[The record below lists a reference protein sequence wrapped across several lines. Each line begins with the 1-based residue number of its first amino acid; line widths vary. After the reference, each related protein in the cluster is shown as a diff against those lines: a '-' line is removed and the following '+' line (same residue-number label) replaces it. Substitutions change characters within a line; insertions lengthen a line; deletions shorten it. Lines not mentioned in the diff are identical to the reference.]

1 MNEQLKSEVFHG
13 ACPHDCPDTC
23 SMVYE
28 VRDGKLVDVRG
39 NKDHPMTRGGLCVKV
54 KDFHDHHA
62 NPDRLLYPLRRKG
75 PKGSGQWER
84 ITWDD
89 AISEIGRRWRAII
102 AEHGSQA
109 IMPYSYLGNMGLVQ
123 GINSGDPF
131 FNRLGTTVNEKTF
144 CASGSS
150 TAWLLT
156 VGPTGGVDPESFVHA
171 KFIVIWACNSIST
184 NLHHWPFVLEAQKR
198 GAKVVV
204 IDSYRSRTA
213 KAADWHICPKPG
225 TDGALAMGFIH
236 SIIAQGLVDQEWVDK
251 HTYGYP
257 ELKYRSAEF
266 SPDYVEKVTGVKAD
280 DIRKF
285 AKEFATAQPSVIR
298 LGVALE
304 RHAGGGQAIRAVCAL
319 PALVG
324 SWKHVGGGLLQMP
337 LWDFPVD
344 WAKVSRGDWIKP
356 GTRAINNLRLGAA
369 LTGEMGLDPPLKSLF
384 VYCTN
389 PVSQAPETNKIVKGL
404 KREDLFTVVA
414 EHFMTDTA
422 KYADIVLPNAMAG
435 EAEDM
440 MWSWGHFY
448 FTYNQKAVEPPGE
461 ARPTS
466 DMWRLLAKEMGFDDP
481 VFKMTD
487 SELAAYYINWDDPK
501 MAGIDME
508 YFKKHGYFK
517 IDVGSADT
525 RTPHRDGKFPTPS
538 GKVEF
543 LLHDAKNFV
552 AGPFRAMYDGDQ
564 DGSPVDPLPGYVPNR
579 EAPETNPERAKL
591 YSLNIISP
599 KSHAFLNSCYANEE
613 HKIKAQG
620 EQFVLISPF
629 DAEKRNI
636 KEGDPVRVYNDR
648 GDFTGV
654 AKVTDDVNPGIVVAT
669 LGYWRS
675 LNRTDGSVNSISSDA
690 HCGLGRAPTF
700 SDNLVEVSRVN
711 QPAMAAAE

>member
-1 MNEQLKSEVFHG
+1 MNEQPRRTTFFG
-13 ACPHDCPDTC
+13 GCPHDCPDTC
-23 SMVYE
+23 AMIYE
-28 VRDGKLVDVRG
+28 VEDGRLVEVRG
-39 NKDHPMTRGGLCVKV
+39 NKDHPMTRGGLCVKL
-54 KDFHDHHA
+54 KDFHDHHR
-62 NPDRLLYPLRRKG
+62 NPDRLLYPLRRVG
-75 PKGSGQWER
+75 PKGSKQFER
-84 ITWDD
+84 ISWDE
-89 AISEIGRRWRAII
+89 AIAEIGRRWREII
-102 AEHGSQA
+102 ATYGSQA

-198 GAKVVV
+198 GAKIVV

-213 KAADWHICPKPG
+213 KAADWHICPRPG
-225 TDGALAMGFIH
+225 TDGALAMGFIN
-236 SIIAQGLVDQEWVDK
+236 SIIQQGLVDRDYVEQ
-251 HTYGYP
+251 HSYGFD
-257 ELKYRSAEF
+257 ELKARAAEF
-266 SPDYVEKVTGVKAD
+266 TPDYVEKITGVKASD
-280 DIRKF
+280 VAKF
-285 AKEFATAQPSVIR
+285 AKEFATIQPSVIR
-298 LGVALE
+298 IGVALE

-324 SWKHVGGGLLQMP
+324 SWRHVGGGLLQMP

-344 WAKVSRGDWIKP
+344 WMKVSRGDWVKP

-369 LTGEMGLDPPLKSLF
+369 LTGEMQLDPPLKSLF
-384 VYCTN
+384 VFCTN

-404 KREDLFTVVA
+404 QREDLFTVVA
-414 EHFMTDTA
+414 EHFLTDTA
-422 KYADIVLPNAMAG
+422 KYADIVLPDAMAG

-448 FTYNQKAVEPPGE
+448 FTYNQKATEPPGE
-461 ARPTS
+461 CKPTS

-481 VFKMTD
+481 VFQMTD
-487 SELAAYYINWDDPK
+487 SELAAHYINWDDPK
-501 MAGIDME
+501 MGGVDME
-508 YFKKHGYFK
+508 YFKQHGYYK

-525 RTPHRDGKFPTPS
+525 RAPHKDGKFPTPS

-552 AGPFRAMYDGDQ
+552 AGPFRAMHEGDQ
-564 DGSPVDPLPGYVPNR
+564 DGAPVDPLPGYVPNR

-591 YSLNIISP
+591 YALNIISP
-599 KSHAFLNSCYANEE
+599 KSHGFLNSCYANEA
-613 HKIKAQG
+613 HKIKGQG
-620 EQFVLISPF
+620 EQFVLISPA
-629 DAEKRNI
+629 DAAKRNI
-636 KEGDPVRVYNDR
+636 REGDPVRVYNDR
-648 GDFTGV
+648 GDFEGV

-675 LNRTDGSVNSISSDA
+675 LNRSDGSVNSISSDA

-711 QPAMAAAE
+711 

>member
-1 MNEQLKSEVFHG
+1 MNEQLKSETFHG

-28 VRDGKLVDVRG
+28 VKGGKLVDVRG
-39 NKDHPMTRGGLCVKV
+39 NKDHPMTRGGLCVKL

-62 NPDRLLYPLRRKG
+62 NPDRLMYPLRRKG

-84 ITWDD
+84 ITWEE

-204 IDSYRSRTA
+204 IDSYKSRTA
-213 KAADWHICPKPG
+213 KAGDWHICPRPG
-225 TDGALAMGFIH
+225 TDGALAMGIIN
-236 SIIAQGLVDQEWVDK
+236 SIIAQGLVDQEWVDA
-251 HTYGYP
+251 HTYGFA
-257 ELKYRSAEF
+257 ELKARAAEF
-266 SPDYVEKVTGVKAD
+266 SPEYVEKITGVKAD
-280 DIRKF
+280 DIKTF

-369 LTGEMGLDPPLKSLF
+369 LTGEMKLDPPLKSLF

-389 PVSQAPETNKIVKGL
+389 PSP
-404 KREDLFTVVA
+404 R
-414 EHFMTDTA
+414 
-422 KYADIVLPNAMAG
+422 
-435 EAEDM
+435 
-440 MWSWGHFY
+440 
-448 FTYNQKAVEPPGE
+448 PP
-461 ARPTS
+461 RPTRS
-466 DMWRLLAKEMGFDDP
+466 
-481 VFKMTD
+481 
-487 SELAAYYINWDDPK
+487 S
-501 MAGIDME
+501 
-508 YFKKHGYFK
+508 
-517 IDVGSADT
+517 
-525 RTPHRDGKFPTPS
+525 
-538 GKVEF
+538 
-543 LLHDAKNFV
+543 
-552 AGPFRAMYDGDQ
+552 RA
-564 DGSPVDPLPGYVPNR
+564 
-579 EAPETNPERAKL
+579 
-591 YSLNIISP
+591 
-599 KSHAFLNSCYANEE
+599 
-613 HKIKAQG
+613 
-620 EQFVLISPF
+620 
-629 DAEKRNI
+629 
-636 KEGDPVRVYNDR
+636 
-648 GDFTGV
+648 
-654 AKVTDDVNPGIVVAT
+654 
-669 LGYWRS
+669 
-675 LNRTDGSVNSISSDA
+675 
-690 HCGLGRAPTF
+690 
-700 SDNLVEVSRVN
+700 
-711 QPAMAAAE
+711 

>member
-1 MNEQLKSEVFHG
+1 MNEQLKTEVFHG

-23 SMVYE
+23 SMEYQ
-28 VRDGKLVDVRG
+28 VRGGKLVEVRG
-39 NKDHPMTRGGLCVKV
+39 NKNHPMTRGGLCVKL
-54 KDFHDHHA
+54 KDFHNHHL
-62 NPDRLLYPLRRKG
+62 NPDRLLYPLRRQG
-75 PKGSGQWER
+75 PKGAGQWER
-84 ITWDD
+84 ISWDE
-89 AISEIGRRWRAII
+89 AISEIGRRWREII
-102 AEHGSQA
+102 AQYGSQA

-171 KFIVIWACNSIST
+171 RYIVIWACNSIST

-198 GAKVVV
+198 GAKTVV
-204 IDSYRSRTA
+204 IDAYRSRTA
-213 KAADWHICPKPG
+213 KAADWHICPRPG
-225 TDGALAMGFIH
+225 TDGALAMGFIN
-236 SIIAQGLVDQEWVDK
+236 SIIEQGLVDWQWVDK
-251 HTYGYP
+251 HTYGFP
-257 ELKYRSAEF
+257 ELRARAADFTPE
-266 SPDYVEKVTGVKAD
+266 YVETVTGVKAK
-280 DIRKF
+280 DIATF

-324 SWKHVGGGLLQMP
+324 SWNYVGGGLLQMP

-369 LTGEMGLDPPLKSLF
+369 LTGDMKLDPPLKSLF
-384 VYCTN
+384 VFCTN
-389 PVSQAPETNKIVKGL
+389 PVSQAPETNRIVKGL
-404 KREDLFTVVA
+404 QREDLFTVVA

-422 KYADIVLPNAMAG
+422 RYADIVLPNAMAG

-448 FTYNQKAVEPPGE
+448 FTYNQKAIDPPGE
-461 ARPTS
+461 CKPTS

-501 MAGIDME
+501 MGGIDME
-508 YFKKHGYFK
+508 YLKKYGYFK
-517 IDVGSADT
+517 IDVGSTDT
-525 RTPHRDGKFPTPS
+525 RTPHKDGNFPTPS

-591 YSLNIISP
+591 YSLSIISP
-599 KSHAFLNSCYANEE
+599 KSHGFLNSCYANEP
-613 HKIKAQG
+613 HKIKGQG
-620 EQFVLISPF
+620 EQFVLISPT
-629 DAEKRNI
+629 DAERRDI
-636 KEGDPVRVYNDR
+636 REGDPVRVFNDR
-648 GDFTGV
+648 GDFEGV
-654 AKVTDDVNPGIVVAT
+654 ARVTDDVNPGIVVAT

-675 LNRTDGSVNSISSDA
+675 LNRSDGSVNSISSDA

-711 QPAMAAAE
+711 

>member
-1 MNEQLKSEVFHG
+1 MNLQPERKTFFG

-23 SMVYE
+23 AMIYE
-28 VRDGKLVDVRG
+28 VQDGRLVEVRG
-39 NKDHPMTRGGLCVKV
+39 NKEHPMTRGGLCVKL

-62 NPDRLLYPLRRKG
+62 NPDRLMYPLRRTG
-75 PKGSGQWER
+75 PKGSKQFAR
-84 ITWDD
+84 ITWDE
-89 AISEIGRRWRAII
+89 AIAEIGRRWREII
-102 AEHGSQA
+102 ATYGSQA

-184 NLHHWPFVLEAQKR
+184 NLHHWPFVVEAQKR

-213 KAADWHICPKPG
+213 KAADWHICPRPG
-225 TDGALAMGFIH
+225 TDGALAMGVIN
-236 SIIAQGLVDQEWVDK
+236 SIIAQGLIDK
-251 HTYGYP
+251 DYVEQHTYGFE
-257 ELKYRSAEF
+257 ELKARAAEF
-266 SPDYVEKVTGVKAD
+266 TPDYVEKITAVKAS
-280 DIRKF
+280 DIAQF
-285 AKEFATAQPSVIR
+285 AREFATTQPSVIR

-324 SWKHVGGGLLQMP
+324 SWRHVGGGLLQMP

-369 LTGEMGLDPPLKSLF
+369 LTGEMKLDPPLKSLF
-384 VYCTN
+384 VFCTN

-404 KREDLFTVVA
+404 KRDDLFTVVA
-414 EHFMTDTA
+414 EHFLTDTA
-422 KYADIVLPNAMAG
+422 KYADIVLPAAMAG

-448 FTYNQKAVEPPGE
+448 FTYNQKAVDPPGE
-461 ARPTS
+461 CKPTS
-466 DMWRLLAKEMGFDDP
+466 EMWRLLAKEMGFDDP

-501 MAGIDME
+501 MGGIDME
-508 YFKKHGYFK
+508 YFKAHGYYK
-517 IDVGSADT
+517 IDVGAADT
-525 RTPHRDGKFPTPS
+525 RAPHKDGKFPTAS

-552 AGPFRAMYDGDQ
+552 AGPFRAMYEGDQ
-564 DGSPVDPLPGYVPNR
+564 DGSQVDPLPGYLPNR

-591 YSLNIISP
+591 YPLNIVSP
-599 KSHAFLNSCYANEE
+599 KSHGFLNSCYANET
-613 HKIKAQG
+613 HKIKGQG
-620 EQFVLISPF
+620 EQFVLISPA
-629 DAEKRNI
+629 DAAQRNI
-636 KEGDPVRVYNDR
+636 REGDPVRVFNDR
-648 GDFTGV
+648 GDFEGV
-654 AKVTDDVNPGIVVAT
+654 AKVTDDVNSGIVVAT

-675 LNRTDGSVNSISSDA
+675 LNRSDGSVNSISSDA

-700 SDNLVEVSRVN
+700 SDNLVQVVRVN
-711 QPAMAAAE
+711 

>member
-1 MNEQLKSEVFHG
+1 MNEQPQRTTFFG
-13 ACPHDCPDTC
+13 GCPHDCPDTC
-23 SMVYE
+23 AMIYE
-28 VRDGKLVDVRG
+28 VEDGKLIEVRG
-39 NKDHPMTRGGLCVKV
+39 NKDHPMTRGTLCVKL

-62 NPDRLLYPLRRKG
+62 NPDRLKYPLRRTG
-75 PKGSGQWER
+75 PKGSKQFER
-84 ITWDD
+84 ISWDE
-89 AISEIGRRWRAII
+89 AIAEIGRRWREII
-102 AEHGSQA
+102 ATYGSQA

-156 VGPTGGVDPESFVHA
+156 VGPTGGVDPESFVHS

-213 KAADWHICPKPG
+213 KAGDWHLCPRPG
-225 TDGALAMGFIH
+225 TDGALAMGFINA
-236 SIIAQGLVDQEWVDK
+236 IISQGLVDQDYVDQ
-251 HTYGYP
+251 HTYGF
-257 ELKYRSAEF
+257 EQLKARAAEF
-266 SPDYVEKVTGVKAD
+266 TPDYVETITGVKAA

-285 AKEFATAQPSVIR
+285 AKEFATSQPSVIR

-304 RHAGGGQAIRAVCAL
+304 RHAGGGQAIRAVCSL

-337 LWDFPVD
+337 LWEFPVD
-344 WAKVSRGDWIKP
+344 WMKVSRGDWIKP
-356 GTRAINNLRLGAA
+356 GTRAINNLKLGAA
-369 LTGEMGLDPPLKSLF
+369 LTGEMKLDPPLKSLF
-384 VYCTN
+384 VFCTN
-389 PVSQAPETNKIVKGL
+389 PVSQAPETNKIVAGL
-404 KREDLFTVVA
+404 QREDLFTVVA
-414 EHFMTDTA
+414 EHFLTDTA
-422 KYADIVLPNAMAG
+422 KYADIVLPAAMAG

-448 FTYNQKAVEPPGE
+448 FTYNQKAIDPPGE
-461 ARPTS
+461 CKPTS

-487 SELAAYYINWDDPK
+487 SELAARYINWADPK
-501 MAGIDME
+501 MGGIDME
-508 YFKKHGYFK
+508 YFKTHGYYK
-517 IDVGSADT
+517 IDVGAADT

-552 AGPFRAMYDGDQ
+552 AGPFRAMYEGDQ
-564 DGSPVDPLPGYVPNR
+564 DGSAVDPLPGYVPNR

-591 YSLNIISP
+591 YALNIISP
-599 KSHAFLNSCYANEE
+599 KSHGFLNSCYANEK
-613 HKIKAQG
+613 HKIKGQG
-620 EQFVLISPF
+620 EQFVLISPA
-629 DAEKRNI
+629 DATKRNI
-636 KEGDPVRVYNDR
+636 REGDPVRVYNDR
-648 GDFTGV
+648 GDFEGV
-654 AKVTDDVNPGIVVAT
+654 AKITDDVNPGIVVAT

-675 LNRTDGSVNSISSDA
+675 LNRSDGSVNSISSDA

-711 QPAMAAAE
+711 

>member
-1 MNEQLKSEVFHG
+1 MNDHPQRQSFFG

-23 SMVYE
+23 AMIYE
-28 VRDGKLVDVRG
+28 VENGRLVEVRG
-39 NKDHPMTRGGLCVKV
+39 NKQHPMTRGGLCVKL

-62 NPDRLLYPLRRKG
+62 NPGRLMYPLRRTG
-75 PKGSGQWER
+75 PKGSKQFER
-84 ITWDD
+84 ITWDE
-89 AISEIGRRWRAII
+89 AIAEIGRRWREII
-102 AEHGSQA
+102 ATYGSQA

-156 VGPTGGVDPESFVHA
+156 VGPTGGVDPESFVHS

-198 GAKVVV
+198 GAKIVV

-213 KAADWHICPKPG
+213 KAADSHICPRPG
-225 TDGALAMGFIH
+225 TDGALAMGVINA
-236 SIIAQGLVDQEWVDK
+236 IIAQGLIDK
-251 HTYGYP
+251 DYVAQHTYGFE
-257 ELKYRSAEF
+257 ELKARAAEF
-266 SPDYVEKVTGVKAD
+266 TPDYVEKITGVTAD
-280 DIRKF
+280 DITKF
-285 AKEFATAQPSVIR
+285 AREFATIQPSVIR

-324 SWKHVGGGLLQMP
+324 SWRHVGGGLLQMP

-344 WAKVSRGDWIKP
+344 WMKVSRGDWIKP

-369 LTGEMGLDPPLKSLF
+369 LTGEMKLDPPIKSLF
-384 VYCTN
+384 VFCTN

-414 EHFMTDTA
+414 EHFLTDTA
-422 KYADIVLPNAMAG
+422 KYADIVLPAAMAG

-448 FTYNQKAVEPPGE
+448 FTYNQKAVDPPGE
-461 ARPTS
+461 CKPTS
-466 DMWRLLAKEMGFDDP
+466 EMWRLLAKEMGFDDP
-481 VFKMTD
+481 IFKMTD

-501 MAGIDME
+501 MGGVDME
-508 YFKKHGYFK
+508 HFKTHGYYK

-525 RTPHRDGKFPTPS
+525 RTPHKDGKFPTAS

-543 LLHDAKNFV
+543 LLHDVKNFV

-591 YSLNIISP
+591 YPLNIVSP
-599 KSHAFLNSCYANEE
+599 KSHGFLNSCYANET
-613 HKIKAQG
+613 HKIKGQG
-620 EQFVLISPF
+620 EQFVLISPA
-629 DAEKRNI
+629 DAAHRNI
-636 KEGDPVRVYNDR
+636 REGDPVRVFNDR
-648 GDFTGV
+648 GDFEGV
-654 AKVTDDVNPGIVVAT
+654 AKVTDDVNSGIVVAT

-675 LNRTDGSVNSISSDA
+675 LNRSDGSVNSISSDA

-700 SDNLVEVSRVN
+700 SDNLVEVVRVN
-711 QPAMAAAE
+711 

>member
-1 MNEQLKSEVFHG
+1 MNEQPQRHTFFG

-23 SMVYE
+23 AMVYE
-28 VRDGKLVDVRG
+28 VDGNRLVEVRG
-39 NKDHPMTRGGLCVKV
+39 NKDHPVTRGTLCVKL

-62 NPDRLLYPLRRKG
+62 NPERLMYPLRRTG
-75 PKGSGQWER
+75 PKGSKQFER
-84 ITWDD
+84 ISWDE
-89 AISEIGRRWRAII
+89 AVSEIGRRWREII
-102 AEHGSQA
+102 AMYGSQA

-204 IDSYRSRTA
+204 IDSYKSRTA
-213 KAADWHICPKPG
+213 KAGDWHICPRPG
-225 TDGALAMGFIH
+225 TDGALAMGFIN
-236 SIIAQGLVDQEWVDK
+236 SIICQGLVDRDYVEQ
-251 HTYGYP
+251 HTYGFE
-257 ELKYRSAEF
+257 ELKARAAEF
-266 SPDYVEKVTGVKAD
+266 TPDYVEKITSVKAAEVT
-280 DIRKF
+280 RF
-285 AKEFATAQPSVIR
+285 AREFATAQPSVIR

-344 WAKVSRGDWIKP
+344 WMKVSRGDWIKP
-356 GTRAINNLRLGAA
+356 GTRAINNLKLGAA
-369 LTGEMGLDPPLKSLF
+369 LTGEMKLNPPIKSLF
-384 VYCTN
+384 VFCTN

-404 KREDLFTVVA
+404 QREDLFTVVA
-414 EHFMTDTA
+414 EHFLTDTA
-422 KYADIVLPNAMAG
+422 KYADIVLPAAMAG

-448 FTYNQKAVEPPGE
+448 FTYNQKAVDPPGE
-461 ARPTS
+461 CKPTS
-466 DMWRLLAKEMGFDDP
+466 DMWRLLAREMGFDDP

-501 MAGIDME
+501 MRGIDMAH
-508 YFKKHGYFK
+508 FKTHGYYK
-517 IDVGSADT
+517 IDVGAADT
-525 RTPHRDGKFPTPS
+525 RTPHKDGKFPTPS

-552 AGPFRAMYDGDQ
+552 AGPFRAMHEGDQ
-564 DGSPVDPLPGYVPNR
+564 DGSPVDPLPGYIPNR

-591 YSLNIISP
+591 YALNIISP
-599 KSHAFLNSCYANEE
+599 KSHGFLNSCYANEP
-613 HKIKAQG
+613 HKIRGQG
-620 EQFVLISPF
+620 EQFVLISPT
-629 DAEKRNI
+629 DAAKRNI
-636 KEGDPVRVYNDR
+636 REGDPVRVYNDR
-648 GDFTGV
+648 GDFEGV

-675 LNRTDGSVNSISSDA
+675 LNRSDGSVNSISSDA

-711 QPAMAAAE
+711 